1 MSNGIIL
8 RTWKPCPVCQA
19 HPVGSTTLHPVHDYV
34 LVIKCSRC
42 SRRVQGIGDTFAES
56 FTMAKEA
63 WETTERKPEMV
74 RSNLSITG
82 DTIFADY
89 KPLFKLTS
97 IEDIEIES
105 SNWCDYVNDHVATV
119 TFRGRLSTSKEISVQ
134 HVKNELAKRD
144 QGIDR
149 YTMMM
154 EGVENDF

>member
-1 MSNGIIL
+1 MSNGTIL

-19 HPVGSTTLHPVHDYV
+19 HPVGSFTLHPIYDYA
-34 LVIKCSRC
+34 LIIKCSGC
-42 SRRVQGIGDTFAES
+42 SHRVQGMGDS
-56 FTMAKEA
+56 FPKALCNAKKT

-74 RSNLSITG
+74 RSKLSITG

-105 SNWCDYVNDHVATV
+105 SNWCDYVIDHVATV
-119 TFRGRLSTSKEISVQ
+119 TFRGRFLTSKEISVQ